1 MMPAMSAN
9 RALGPAQVP
18 AELDGERFDRAIA
31 SVLGISRGAARR
43 AIEAGG
49 AYLDGRR
56 CKVASRRCRVGAR
69 VACFPPVRGSATEA
83 TPSPRLIW
91 EGGGLAVPDKPAG
104 MPTGATRQTDQGT
117 LEAWLRSRF
126 GGRPHLPQRLDRRAS
141 GLLVVVV
148 DPSLNR
154 PIAEA
159 LAERRITRIYRA
171 TVVADPPD
179 VAGRLVGTVGGK
191 YAALTYRRLAAGEL
205 EVTLET
211 GRTHQIRRQLADI
224 GCPLVGDPR
233 YGGTPGPLGLRAVR
247 LVFDHP
253 RTGQPIDL
261 HVPRFGDDVGP
272 AASGDQ

>member
-9 RALGPAQVP
+9 RAMGPAQVP

-56 CKVASRRCRVGAR
+56 CKVASRRCRAGAR
-69 VACFPPVRGSATEA
+69 VACYLSARGSATEEI
-83 TPSPRLIW
+83 PSPRLIW

-104 MPTGATRQTDQGT
+104 MP
-117 LEAWLRSRF
+117 
-126 GGRPHLPQRLDRRAS
+126 QRLDRRAS
-141 GLLVVVV
+141 GLLLVVV

-159 LAERRITRIYRA
+159 LAERCITRIYRA

-179 VAGRLVGTVGGK
+179 DAGRLVGTVGGK
-191 YAALTYRRLAAGEL
+191 HAALTYRRLAAGEL

-224 GCPLVGDPR
+224 GCPLLGDPR
-233 YGGTPGPLGLRAVR
+233 YGGPPGPLGLRAVR
-247 LVFDHP
+247 LAFEHP
-253 RTGQPIDL
+253 RSGRRIDL
-261 HVPRFGDDVGP
+261 HVPRFGDDARP
-272 AASGDQ
+272 PDISTQ